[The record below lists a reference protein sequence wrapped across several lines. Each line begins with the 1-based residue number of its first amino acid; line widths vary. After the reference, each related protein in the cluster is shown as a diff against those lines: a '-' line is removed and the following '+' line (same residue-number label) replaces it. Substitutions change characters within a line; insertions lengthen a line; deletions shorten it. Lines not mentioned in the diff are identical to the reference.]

1 MSIVL
6 KDYDL
11 PDIEIFH
18 NPKKNYEFQI
28 WQPDKTYLILGQSN
42 KIETSLF
49 LDKVERDHITVLKRP
64 SGGETVI
71 LTPNTLV
78 ISAVFVSPEVKR
90 PHQYFARF
98 NDFIIKGLALSGIQN
113 VCHKGISD
121 LAIGEKKILGSSIY
135 HKKDKIFYHSVLNVA
150 ESIEI
155 IEKYIQ
161 HPKRE
166 PDYRKGRGHG
176 EFVTSI
182 VQHYPE
188 ISMNEIS
195 DGLMKSLKEFVN

>member
-1 MSIVL
+1 MGIEL
-6 KDYDL
+6 KEYDL

-18 NPKKNYEFQI
+18 NTIKDYKFHI
-28 WQPDKTYLILGQSN
+28 WHPDKIYLILGQSN
-42 KIETSLF
+42 KMETSLF
-49 LDKVERDHITVLKRP
+49 LDKVELDEITVLKRP

-78 ISAVFVSPEVKR
+78 ISAVFVNPEVKR

-98 NDFIIKGLALSGIQN
+98 NDFIIKGLLISGIEN
-113 VCHKGISD
+113 VNHKGISD

-135 HKKDKIFYHSVLNVA
+135 HKKDKIFYHAVLNVA
-150 ESIEI
+150 ESIEV

-166 PDYRKGRGHG
+166 PDYRKGREHG

-182 VQHYPE
+182 VQHYPDK
-188 ISMNEIS
+188 SMNEIT
-195 DGLMKSLKEFVN
+195 DGLIKSLKEFVN

>member
-1 MSIVL
+1 MNIEN
-6 KDYDL
+6 KEYNL

-18 NPKKNYEFQI
+18 NVQSDYEFHI
-28 WQPDKTYLILGQSN
+28 WNPDKTYLILGQSN
-42 KIETSLF
+42 KMETSLF
-49 LDKVERDHITVLKRP
+49 LDKVESDEITVLKRP

-78 ISAVFVSPEVKR
+78 ISAVFVNPEIKR
-90 PHQYFARF
+90 PHQYFSRF
-98 NDFIIKGLALSGIQN
+98 NDFIIKGLSLSGIEN
-113 VCHKGISD
+113 VSHKGISD

-135 HKKDKIFYHSVLNVA
+135 HKKDKIFYHAVLNVA

-166 PDYRKGRGHG
+166 PDYRKGREHG

-182 VQHYPE
+182 VQHYPD
-188 ISMNEIS
+188 ISMNEIT
-195 DGLMKSLKEFVN
+195 DGLTKSLKEFVN